1 MQNFCITHE
10 EEPKKVKTLRKQM
23 AVVILTLTLAFS
35 AFAGQTQTPGAVAD
49 NGTTTPPL
57 CTVITQVILTVVSI
71 VP

>member
-10 EEPKKVKTLRKQM
+10 EEPKKVKTLRKQL
-23 AVVILTLTLAFS
+23 AVVILTLTLAIS

-57 CTVITQVILTVVSI
+57 CNVITQLILTVVSI